1 MRCPCCCTDSYGLY
15 YNPPARHPVAPGKMP
30 SVPSSRTQKSHS
42 ACCPREAAKCRHGN
56 RAVISPLSRPYP
68 PTAQDGA
75 TALWP
80 LKESPHSKAG
90 YLPRKLRVHP
100 AFHCVLVVNRPQTV
114 CVNRTA
120 GGVPVAPAGMPP
132 HIVPPWVFGPPRR
145 GADPLLCLR
154 RAARARGSACQRR
167 NGAVP
172 RYPLIARAILAAAF
186 PAQAV
191 FHNPTVNPRATVIP
205 IKPPPLSECRF
216 LVPSVRV
223 RLSYM
228 PFNPAAMH
236 SHQPRYPELAPVRGH
251 CGSVCCR
258 PRELRR
264 HLHRSAFAASDALAH
279 PRRGTRRKTRLVFAL
294 HPALPGS
301 GQGCPA
307 FRPGRPPHSRRVTA

>member
-1 MRCPCCCTDSYGLY
+1 MAFKGR
-15 YNPPARHPVAPGKMP
+15 PAVKKPD
-30 SVPSSRTQKSHS
+30 
-42 ACCPREAAKCRHGN
+42 
-56 RAVISPLSRPYP
+56 AVLVNSGCIRL
-68 PTAQDGA
+68 
-75 TALWP
+75 
-80 LKESPHSKAG
+80 
-90 YLPRKLRVHP
+90 
-100 AFHCVLVVNRPQTV
+100 FHCVLVVNRPQTV
-114 CVNRTA
+114 CVNRAA
-120 GGVPVAPAGMPP
+120 GGVPVAPASMPP

-258 PRELRR
+258 RRTLRR
-264 HLHRSAFAASDALAH
+264 HLHRPAFAASDALAH
-279 PRRGTRRKTRLVFAL
+279 PQGHAQKNAAGVRPSSGLAGFGSGLLVIPARTTATLPARRKRHSEIGPRRTAFKSVLLCVAIPEAGLSPPSSPEDQHPLDPPTADRRQEPPARLF
-294 HPALPGS
+294 
-301 GQGCPA
+301 
-307 FRPGRPPHSRRVTA
+307 